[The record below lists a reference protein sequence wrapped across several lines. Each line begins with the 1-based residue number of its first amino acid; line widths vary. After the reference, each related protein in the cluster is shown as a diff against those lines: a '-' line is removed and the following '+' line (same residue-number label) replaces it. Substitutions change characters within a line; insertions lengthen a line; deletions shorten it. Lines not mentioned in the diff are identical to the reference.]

1 MSDNYKFSGRDQLT
15 GGLHVRLDV
24 KFGRI
29 LKKKQYFH
37 DPVVVLKWK
46 RLGVRVLQFV
56 KRQLLTRASM
66 LALKIGFLDIACVPF
81 SR

>member
-1 MSDNYKFSGRDQLT
+1 MSDWMSDLGN
-15 GGLHVRLDV
+15 